1 MRTSPAVFYECMRMQ
16 LCLVFSLT
24 GFAVCGGGLE
34 ELETGDN
41 LAAFGV
47 LPPSSA
53 AAALAANLEFACC
66 SMKALRLWRHM
77 ASCSI
82 N

>member
-1 MRTSPAVFYECMRMQ
+1 MRTSPAIFYECMRMQ

-24 GFAVCGGGLE
+24 GFGGDELE

-41 LAAFGV
+41 LTAFGV

-53 AAALAANLEFACC
+53 AAALKANLEFACC
-66 SMKALRLWRHM
+66 SMKVLRLWRHW
-77 ASCSI
+77 ASSSV